1 MATKL
6 LEIWIIDKSGLSL
19 VHTRSEHI
27 ADKPAISPVLF
38 SGFLTAVESVSA
50 ESIDS
55 IKMKDS
61 KIMILP
67 VQKPSKFFVVG
78 RARMKEKDNNLRKI
92 MQKIAEEFIEE
103 FGVLISSWNGDH
115 QIFAFF
121 HENIAKYLL

>member
-6 LEIWIIDKSGLSL
+6 MEIWIIDKSGLSL
-19 VHTRSEHI
+19 VHTRSPQI
-27 ADKPAISPVLF
+27 MDKPAISPVLF
-38 SGFLTAVESVSA
+38 SGFLTAVESVAA
-50 ESIDS
+50 ESIDA

-78 RARMKEKDNNLRKI
+78 RAKIREKDSNIRKVLL
-92 MQKIAEEFIEE
+92 KISELFIDE
-103 FGVLISSWNGDH
+103 FGVLISSWNGDY

-121 HENIAKYLL
+121 KDILQKFLI